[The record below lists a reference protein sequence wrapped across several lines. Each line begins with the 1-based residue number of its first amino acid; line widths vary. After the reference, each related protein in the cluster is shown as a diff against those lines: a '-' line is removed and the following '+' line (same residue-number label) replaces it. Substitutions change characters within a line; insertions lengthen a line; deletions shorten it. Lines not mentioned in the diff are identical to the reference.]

1 MRLRAALATA
11 ALLTLTA
18 AVPAA
23 AAPSGDPLPD
33 RGLFLT
39 VSGSENTWVRGVELF
54 CPPAP
59 DARHPEAAAAC
70 AAIDEAAGDLD
81 ALPGDPHLC
90 TKEHDPVTAT
100 ATGQWDG
107 RPVAWRKTFPN
118 ACELDAAT
126 GPVFRF

>member
-1 MRLRAALATA
+1 MRPRAALAVA

-18 AVPAA
+18 AGPAA
-23 AAPSGDPLPD
+23 AARSGAPLPE
-33 RGLFLT
+33 RRLFLT
-39 VSGSENTWVRGVELF
+39 VSGSANTWIRGVELI

-81 ALPGDPHLC
+81 DLPRDPHLC
-90 TKEHDPVTAT
+90 TKVYDPVTAT
-100 ATGQWDG
+100 ATGKWDG

-118 ACELDAAT
+118 ACELDVAT